1 MTGIDAFP
9 ARVSRLVAVGPLV
22 GTVTGTVSYFLQ
34 IWLSPGFESQPQGMY
49 VWVLTYN
56 MLVWTTWLLLLPVKW
71 WLAARVPITAG
82 RRTLPLAFHAVTGL
96 VVSVGHCAVDAAL
109 KYGLLSIAGQQR
121 LLGRPL
127 EFVPVFTWTLLFAF
141 EWQVLLYWG
150 IVAAYHAIAASRTLE
165 RRRLEEARLET
176 DLVEARLESL
186 QRQLNPHFFFNA
198 LNAISTLL
206 DRDPRAAE
214 SMLVRLGD
222 LLRAVFRSQVQQ
234 EVPLSH
240 ELRLLDDY
248 LDIQRVRFG
257 GQLRVVLDVA
267 AAARNVM
274 VPVLILQPLAE
285 NAIKHGFAGRPEGGT
300 IRIAARRAGGRL
312 ELTVADD
319 GRGPSG
325 MTELT
330 EGVGLSNTRSRLAHL
345 YPVEH
350 ALETSAQP
358 DGGFTVTLS
367 LPWREVSASDAL
379 EIPA

>member
-1 MTGIDAFP
+1 MQSEIRDSERPMTGIGAFP

-34 IWLSPGFESQPQGMY
+34 IWLTPGFESQPQGMY

-214 SMLVRLGD
+214 GPVWRAASRRARRRRRGAQRHGARADPSAAGGERDQARL
-222 LLRAVFRSQVQQ
+222 RR
-234 EVPLSH
+234 
-240 ELRLLDDY
+240 
-248 LDIQRVRFG
+248 
-257 GQLRVVLDVA
+257 
-267 AAARNVM
+267 
-274 VPVLILQPLAE
+274 
-285 NAIKHGFAGRPEGGT
+285 
-300 IRIAARRAGGRL
+300 AARRR
-312 ELTVADD
+312 DD
-319 GRGPSG
+319 PDRRAPRRRAPGAHGCRRWTRAERDDGAHRGRGP
-325 MTELT
+325 
-330 EGVGLSNTRSRLAHL
+330 
-345 YPVEH
+345 VEH
-350 ALETSAQP
+350 PLPPRAP
-358 DGGFTVTLS
+358 LS
-367 LPWREVSASDAL
+367 GRARA
-379 EIPA
+379 